1 MYVGGCSPGWDLPAW
16 LPLYGAFHN
25 FLPSRAGGR
34 GATHRGIAAGAV
46 SSVVCYCRLLY
57 KLMRSAM
64 CLVGPGGS
72 VWCDV
77 TLQVLGNL
85 TVLCS
90 PCVCSGGVM
99 IYIDRV
105 EVVNVLDADYG
116 E

>member
-1 MYVGGCSPGWDLPAW
+1 
-16 LPLYGAFHN
+16 
-25 FLPSRAGGR
+25 
-34 GATHRGIAAGAV
+34 
-46 SSVVCYCRLLY
+46 
-57 KLMRSAM
+57 M